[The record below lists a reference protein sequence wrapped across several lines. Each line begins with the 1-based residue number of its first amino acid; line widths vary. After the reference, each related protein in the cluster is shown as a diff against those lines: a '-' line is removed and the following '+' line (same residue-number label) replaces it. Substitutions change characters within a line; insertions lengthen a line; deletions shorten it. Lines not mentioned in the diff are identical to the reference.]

1 MCIPRTIVPRTCL
14 VIVVCL
20 FASTR
25 VMADTNLMGDIFGT
39 SYHVVLRDAESF
51 DKSDISATIQ
61 SRLEAIDA
69 LMSTYRIDSE
79 VSQFNLSEPGDWFS
93 VSSETAQLVDRA
105 QAISKQTEG
114 AFDITVGPA
123 VALWNFGV
131 DAKTQFVVPT
141 EEEINATLSRVGYD
155 KLEVRLDPPAIRKS
169 TAGLKIDLS
178 AVAKGYAVDAVCET
192 LADIDHYMVEI
203 GGEVRVRGTR
213 RDGSPWRIG
222 LEAPTKDA
230 REVDSIVTLQ
240 NEAMATSGDYRN
252 FHEQDGVTYSH
263 TIDPKTARPVSHQ
276 LGSVT
281 IVADDCATADALA
294 TALLVMGPG
303 RGKEWAEVNAVKA
316 LLVSRN
322 GDQLVRATTPGFP
335 QLNVQPSK
343 ADQQSE
349 ANNSYIGMF
358 VATAVIFG
366 LAVLAMSIGTIVANR
381 RLQGSCGGMAGL
393 KDAGGNTICDMCTKP
408 STECSGEPQ
417 EESVTTG

>member
-39 SYHVVLRDAESF
+39 SYHVVLRDAELF

-192 LADIDHYMVEI
+192 LADICLLYTSPSPRDQ
-203 GGEVRVRGTR
+203 RG
-213 RDGSPWRIG
+213 
-222 LEAPTKDA
+222 
-230 REVDSIVTLQ
+230 
-240 NEAMATSGDYRN
+240 
-252 FHEQDGVTYSH
+252 
-263 TIDPKTARPVSHQ
+263 
-276 LGSVT
+276 
-281 IVADDCATADALA
+281 
-294 TALLVMGPG
+294 
-303 RGKEWAEVNAVKA
+303 
-316 LLVSRN
+316 SRM
-322 GDQLVRATTPGFP
+322 
-335 QLNVQPSK
+335 PSS
-343 ADQQSE
+343 A
-349 ANNSYIGMF
+349 
-358 VATAVIFG
+358 
-366 LAVLAMSIGTIVANR
+366 
-381 RLQGSCGGMAGL
+381 
-393 KDAGGNTICDMCTKP
+393 
-408 STECSGEPQ
+408 
-417 EESVTTG
+417 